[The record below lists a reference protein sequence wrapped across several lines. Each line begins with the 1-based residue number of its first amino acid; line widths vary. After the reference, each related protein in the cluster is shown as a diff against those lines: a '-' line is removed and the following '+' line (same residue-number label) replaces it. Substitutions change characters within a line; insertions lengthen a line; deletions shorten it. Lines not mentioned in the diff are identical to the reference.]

1 MECHERKCRDD
12 DCVICLDPLHSA
24 RAVTTTPCGH
34 TYHVACILEHV
45 QASVPRDALCPVCRR
60 PLAGVAARVPDIGGA
75 EQVNS
80 ARGGEQATTSP
91 VTTTLQQ
98 VMMQQHLLQQARMQR
113 MMCMLGIKVVA
124 VALVSGVLMLVF
136 KLSP

>member
-1 MECHERKCRDD
+1 MACNERKSRDD
-12 DCVICLDPLHSA
+12 DCVICLDPLRSA

-45 QASVPRDALCPVCRR
+45 QVSVQRGRAEALCPVCRR
-60 PLAGVAARVPDIGGA
+60 PLAARVPADT
-75 EQVNS
+75 EQQVVS
-80 ARGGEQATTSP
+80 SERGGEQATPSP
-91 VTTTLQQ
+91 VAVTLI
-98 VMMQQHLLQQARMQR
+98 MQQQARMRR
-113 MMCMLGIKVVA
+113 MMCLLGVKVVV